1 MIDSYQTKQEQNLAW
16 KKIYTSYVAQCQ
28 KSITYDDSVKIFTQI
43 RNNEFN
49 FEQYRH
55 VYENTTLEDFKNVE
69 LKFTSDEERLW
80 GYIQDFEKTISEK
93 AEEEEYNNNIKN
105 FFDREPNVF
114 GFSLSSTKWL
124 QYIMMLC
131 LIAGIFYLLRIVMKG
146 FQEPPKK

>member
-1 MIDSYQTKQEQNLAW
+1 MASVEKESLLALLKTLNYSCIVLARMQLARQNELVGVIDSYQTKQEQNLAW

-80 GYIQDFEKTISEK
+80 GYI
-93 AEEEEYNNNIKN
+93 
-105 FFDREPNVF
+105 
-114 GFSLSSTKWL
+114 
-124 QYIMMLC
+124 
-131 LIAGIFYLLRIVMKG
+131 
-146 FQEPPKK
+146 